1 MMKIAKLIPTSAL
14 AVLLIAG
21 LAPGTTSAAA
31 QEQAGGGHHGS
42 RHSDRQQRESQA
54 LRQGRGMGMARAAE
68 TNGYPGPMHVLA
80 LAEELELSD
89 EQVARS
95 NEIRN
100 RVRDR
105 APAMGQQII
114 EAEQRLEAMFAEDR
128 VAPAEMEALLME
140 IAGLRARLRGLHL
153 NAHLEQAEV
162 LSEEQIEQYMEL
174 RHSGEEQGER
184 GRGERKRMRRHQ
196 GPNPED
202 G

>member
-1 MMKIAKLIPTSAL
+1 MMKIAKLLPTTAL
-14 AVLLIAG
+14 AMLLAAG
-21 LAPGTTSAAA
+21 LAPETASA
-31 QEQAGGGHHGS
+31 QEHARGGHHGS
-42 RHSDRQQRESQA
+42 SHSDRQQRESQA

-128 VAPAEMEALLME
+128 AAPAEMEALLME

-162 LSEEQIEQYMEL
+162 LSAEQIEQYMEL

-196 GPNPED
+196 GSNPEE